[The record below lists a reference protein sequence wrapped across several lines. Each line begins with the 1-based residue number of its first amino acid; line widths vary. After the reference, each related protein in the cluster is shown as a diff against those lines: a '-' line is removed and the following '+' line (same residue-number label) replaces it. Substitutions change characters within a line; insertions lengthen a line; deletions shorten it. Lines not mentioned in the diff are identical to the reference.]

1 MTLRCMPT
9 PPRRQPDAPTPH
21 PQRHRVRVMRASAA
35 LFETLTRVADLL
47 RGRYRS
53 HEAADALDLHLETL
67 GECRSPADLRDRL
80 GEILEAQGTSV
91 IKPPQ
96 FAAWVESAFRSLFY
110 ACDPDAR
117 DSASAPCWPAHL
129 LAVADRCRMMLDPY
143 AAATCDLARLPTG
156 TYLIS
161 LEPADQS
168 PAASNSKSVVALPS
182 PATSTKVAKSP
193 SGNVK
198 TSAGAAVQTI

>member
-1 MTLRCMPT
+1 
-9 PPRRQPDAPTPH
+9 
-21 PQRHRVRVMRASAA
+21 MRASAG
-35 LFETLTRVADLL
+35 LFETLNRVADLL

-67 GECRSPADLRDRL
+67 GECRSPEDLRDRL

-110 ACDPDAR
+110 GCDPDAT
-117 DSASAPCWPAHL
+117 DSAGAPRWPAHL

-161 LEPADQS
+161 LEPADGAQS

-193 SGNVK
+193 SGKVR
-198 TSAGAAVQTI
+198 TSAGATAQTI